1 MKETQTMAI
10 AVVAVIIS
18 VIAIASSIA
27 LRPAAPALSTGSVG
41 SNELADNTVAGDKIV
56 DGAITDA
63 DIISAGISRVAG
75 GAVGSAQIAD
85 NSITLLDLSSAVTDV
100 ITGVEN
106 IADNSITSAKI
117 ADGTITSD
125 DIGSGAVNSSDIA
138 DGTIAAADL
147 TTAVSNRLGKVATK
161 IVAADG
167 SGDYTDIQSAINALP
182 ASGGAVYIREGTYTV
197 SSSIAVPSNVALIG
211 AGTATKIF
219 LANGANTDVI
229 TASGVHNVII
239 ADLRIDGNKTNQTE
253 YSHGIEFTNVENS
266 RISGCWVEEI
276 YGYGIYFVGSSN
288 NVITSNT
295 VRSNSYSG
303 IALNSSNNNI
313 VMGNTVRSNGL
324 NGIYL
329 GYSSNNVLTGNVF
342 MNNSQTIAGNYN
354 GIDLLGSDYNV
365 ITSNRSTDDQTAK
378 TQRYG
383 VYISAIG
390 CDNNLVAT
398 NVLIG
403 NLSASLIDSGTG
415 TLLASNLT
423 A

>member
-1 MKETQTMAI
+1 MEKSMPIAI
-10 AVVAVIIS
+10 AAVAIS
-18 VIAIASSIA
+18 VIAIVSAIA
-27 LRPAAPALSTGSVG
+27 LRPATPTLSAGSVG
-41 SNELADNTVAGDKIV
+41 SNELANNSVTGDKIA
-56 DGAITDA
+56 DGA
-63 DIISAGISRVAG
+63 V
-75 GAVGSAQIAD
+75 
-85 NSITLLDLSSAVTDV
+85 
-100 ITGVEN
+100 
-106 IADNSITSAKI
+106 TSAKI
-117 ADGTITSD
+117 ADGTITDD
-125 DIGSGAVNSSDIA
+125 DISTAGVSRIADGAVTSAKIADGAITDADIAAAGISRIADSAVTSAKIA
-138 DGTIAAADL
+138 DGTVAAADL
-147 TTAVSNRLGKVATK
+147 ATEVENMLGKAATV

-167 SGDYTDIQSAINALP
+167 TGDYTSIQSAINALP
-182 ASGGAVYIREGTYTV
+182 TSGGAVYIKEGTYTV
-197 SSSIAVPSNVALIG
+197 SSSITIPSNVALIG
-211 AGTATKIF
+211 TGAATKIY

-229 TASGVHNVII
+229 TASGAQNIHI
-239 ADLRIDGNKTNQTE
+239 ANLHKDGNKANQTVPNL
-253 YSHGIEFTNVENS
+253 GIEFTNVENS

-276 YGYGIYFVGSSN
+276 YGYGIYFVDSSN

-295 VRSNSYSG
+295 VGSNSYSG

-329 GYSSNNVLTGNVF
+329 GYSSNNVLTGNVT
-342 MNNSQTIAGNYN
+342 MNNSQNIAGNYN